1 MRKPHLLGCNARGL
15 VAIPRLLDRMCSSRR
30 TTHKWGISPVRLVDH
45 KRSRVTEQMTSVA
58 TMTTCIHRLLK
69 VRSKTPLLVL
79 NRQRKEAAPV
89 CQLPCRRRVLCEVL
103 VFPSDRKVDTHP
115 VSHLSHYVLDDPAA
129 EPSERVRIARY
140 CPLLEDIAPTI
151 STEFRMD
158 SDTKFFIH
166 CSSDDGRPTKPEIR
180 VVASSPPWHLSPG
193 APRVFANRQT

>member
-103 VFPSDRKVDTHP
+103 VFSSDRKVDTHP

-140 CPLLEDIAPTI
+140 CPLLEDINVLALNSEWI
-151 STEFRMD
+151 LIQSFSSIVLRMTVD
-158 SDTKFFIH
+158 
-166 CSSDDGRPTKPEIR
+166 RPNPKSE
-180 VVASSPPWHLSPG
+180 
-193 APRVFANRQT
+193 